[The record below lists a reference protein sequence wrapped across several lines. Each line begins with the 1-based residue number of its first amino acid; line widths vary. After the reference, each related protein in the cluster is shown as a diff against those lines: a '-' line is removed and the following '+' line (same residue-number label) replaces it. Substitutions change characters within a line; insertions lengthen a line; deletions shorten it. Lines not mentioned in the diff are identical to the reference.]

1 MLADT
6 WYLFLKYTK
15 ITMRMP
21 LWTLFTLIQP
31 LLWLL
36 IFTQLFKNFV
46 QTPAP
51 GAGGGSYI
59 DFFVPGVLIMT
70 ALFGSSW
77 SGVSLLREITAGTVD
92 KMLVSPVSRVAIVL
106 SRVMHSA
113 VQVGIQTLIILLG
126 AGAFGANL
134 NLGPVN
140 LFLGMLSIFLLGVG
154 LAALSNGFAI
164 TLQREEPLVMIGNL
178 MTLPLMFL
186 STAMVPKP
194 FMPGWIETISLINP
208 ITYAVESV
216 RAVMIGTPD
225 YQTYG
230 FGVAIMAVFAGV
242 SLSWAVSAFNS
253 LRD

>member
-1 MLADT
+1 MFTDT
-6 WYLFLKYTK
+6 WHLFLKYTK

-21 LWTLFTLIQP
+21 LWSLFTLIQP
-31 LLWLL
+31 LLWLI

-46 QTPAP
+46 QAP
-51 GAGGGSYI
+51 PTGGSYM
-59 DFFVPGVLIMT
+59 DFFVPGVLVMT

-92 KMLVSPVSRVAIVL
+92 KMLASPVSRVAIVL

-113 VQVGIQTLIILLG
+113 VQVVLQTLIIMLVAWL
-126 AGAFGANL
+126 FGANL
-134 NLGPVN
+134 NLGPLN
-140 LFLGMLSIFLLGVG
+140 LLLAMTSIFLLGVG

-164 TLQREEPLVMIGNL
+164 ILQREEPLVMIGNL

-186 STAMVPKP
+186 SSAMVPKP
-194 FMPGWIETISLINP
+194 FMPDWIEIISLINP

-216 RAVMIGTPD
+216 RAVLVGAPNTNAYAFGIMIM
-225 YQTYG
+225 
-230 FGVAIMAVFAGV
+230 VLFAGV
-242 SLSWAVSAFNS
+242 SLAWAVRAFNG

>member
-1 MLADT
+1 VLADT
-6 WYLFLKYTK
+6 WHLFLKYTK
-15 ITMRMP
+15 ITLRMP
-21 LWTLFTLIQP
+21 MWTLFTLIQP
-31 LLWLL
+31 LLWLI

-46 QTPAP
+46 QAPAD
-51 GAGGGSYI
+51 GGSYI
-59 DFFVPGVLIMT
+59 DFFVPGVLVMT

-77 SGVSLLREITAGTVD
+77 SGVSLLREITAGSVD

-113 VQVGIQTLIILLG
+113 VQVVLQTLIIMLV
-126 AGAFGANL
+126 AWAFGAKL
-134 NLGPVN
+134 NLDPIN
-140 LFLGMLSIFLLGVG
+140 LFLAMVSIFLLGVG

-164 TLQREEPLVMIGNL
+164 ILQREEPLVMIGNL

-194 FMPGWIETISLINP
+194 FMPGWIETIALINP

-216 RAVMIGTPD
+216 RAVLVGTPD
-225 YQTYG
+225 IGSYSSG
-230 FGVAIMAVFAGV
+230 AAIMFVFAGL
-242 SLSWAVSAFNS
+242 SLAWAVSAFNG

>member
-1 MLADT
+1 MFADT
-6 WYLFLKYTK
+6 WHLFLKYTK

-31 LLWLL
+31 LLWLI

-46 QTPAP
+46 QSP
-51 GAGGGSYI
+51 GPGGGSYI
-59 DFFVPGVLIMT
+59 DFFVPGVLVMT

-77 SGVSLLREITAGTVD
+77 SGVSLLREITAGSVD
-92 KMLVSPVSRVAIVL
+92 KMLASPVSRVAIVL

-113 VQVGIQTLIILLG
+113 VQVVLQTLIIL
-126 AGAFGANL
+126 AVAWAFGAQL

-140 LFLGMLSIFLLGVG
+140 LLLAMLSIFLLGVA

-164 TLQREEPLVMIGNL
+164 ILQREEPLVMIGNL

-194 FMPGWIETISLINP
+194 FMPDWIETISVINP

-216 RAVMIGTPD
+216 RAVLVGPSDMQGYAVGAGITL
-225 YQTYG
+225 
-230 FGVAIMAVFAGV
+230 VFAV
-242 SLSWAVSAFNS
+242 AALTWAVKAFNG

>member
-6 WYLFLKYTK
+6 WHLFMKYTK

-21 LWTLFTLIQP
+21 LWSLFTLIQP

-46 QTPAP
+46 QIPTDGEA
-51 GAGGGSYI
+51 SYM
-59 DFFVPGVLIMT
+59 DFFVPSVLVMT

-77 SGVSLLREITAGTVD
+77 SGVSLLREITAGSVD
-92 KMLVSPVSRVAIVL
+92 KMLVSPVSRIAIVL
-106 SRVMHSA
+106 SRVLHSA
-113 VQVGIQTLIILLG
+113 VQVVIQTLVIL
-126 AGAFGANL
+126 AVAWFMGANL
-134 NLGPVN
+134 NLDPLN
-140 LFLGMLSIFLLGVG
+140 LILTILSLFLLGVA

-186 STAMVPKP
+186 STAMVPKQ
-194 FMPGWIETISLINP
+194 FMPGWIETISIFNP
-208 ITYAVESV
+208 ITYAIESV
-216 RAVMIGTPD
+216 RAVLIGTPD
-225 YQTYG
+225 LQAYG
-230 FGVAIMAVFAGV
+230 SGALVMLIFAGI
-242 SLSWAVSAFNS
+242 SLSWAVSAFNG